1 MAGNYQQG
9 TPFFQ
14 NNIPPGQPD
23 VTFSSSELEA
33 LAQHRKRY
41 LASANMYMGFP
52 VDIMSIGQQPNG
64 TSAAYQ
70 SSTKEETTYAY
81 QKTSSEVGF
90 SLRHHFSSTDL
101 FRNAARP
108 SKGKAAMP
116 IMVAFAGRKL

>member
-1 MAGNYQQG
+1 MAGNYQHG

-14 NNIPPGQPD
+14 NGIPPSQPD

-33 LAQHRKRY
+33 LEQHRKRY
-41 LASANMYMGFP
+41 LASSYINMGFP

-81 QKTSSEVGF
+81 QKTSNEVGF

-101 FRNAARP
+101 FRSAARL